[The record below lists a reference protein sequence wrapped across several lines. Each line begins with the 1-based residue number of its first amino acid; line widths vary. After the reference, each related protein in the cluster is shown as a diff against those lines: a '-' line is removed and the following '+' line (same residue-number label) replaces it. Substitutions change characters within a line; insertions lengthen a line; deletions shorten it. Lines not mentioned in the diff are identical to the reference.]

1 LTTTVKKKAA
11 TSYLLLANIGQ
22 LLTLRG
28 DAGSRRGA
36 ALNDVG
42 LMEDAAVLCGGGKI
56 IAAGRQRDILRHAW
70 VKQNRGGKGKTRR
83 LIEIDCQGKVVLPGL
98 VDCHTH
104 PAFMKPRLVD
114 FDKRIAGASYE
125 EIAAAGGGIRSS
137 LAAVRDAKRNALA
150 EQVLNGFNAM
160 LRHGTS
166 TVEAKSGYGLS
177 TESEIKSLEAIRD
190 AARHWSGTVKPT
202 LLAAHVI
209 PPEFKGN
216 PEGYVDLVCEE
227 IIPLVARRRLA
238 EYVDVFCERGAFTLE
253 QSERIMATARSH
265 GLDTR
270 AHVCQFTPSSLHGLL
285 KHSPA
290 SFDHMYC
297 VADHDLESVAASD
310 TVSVLLPGANYFLGH
325 KEYPNARRLIEAG
338 LPVALATDYNPGTSP
353 TPSMPFVIS
362 LACTH
367 MKLTPEEAVAAS
379 TINAA
384 AALRLQTNK
393 GSIEPGKDAD
403 LAVFDVDDYREIA
416 YWFSWN
422 RCVEMV
428 VAGEVQDLTLDL
440 RG

>member
-1 LTTTVKKKAA
+1 MKTITNRKGA
-11 TSYLLLANIGQ
+11 SPYLLLANIGQ

-28 DAGSRRGA
+28 EAGPRRGP

-42 LMEDAAVLCGGGKI
+42 LIEDAAVLCGGGKI
-56 IAAGRQRDILRHAW
+56 IAAGRQRDILRHPW
-70 VKQNRGGKGKTRR
+70 VKNNKRKLT
-83 LIEIDCQGKVVLPGL
+83 EIDCHGRVVLPGL
-98 VDCHTH
+98 IDCHTH

-114 FDKRIAGASYE
+114 FEKRIGGATYE

-137 LAAVRDAKRNALA
+137 LAAVREAKRNALA
-150 EQVLNGFNAM
+150 EKVLTGFRAM

-166 TVEAKSGYGLS
+166 TIEAKSGYGLS

-190 AARHWSGTVKPT
+190 AARRWPGTVKPT

-209 PPEFKGN
+209 PPEFKDN
-216 PEGYVDLVCEE
+216 PEGYIELVCDE
-227 IIPLVARRRLA
+227 IIPLVARRKLV

-253 QSERIMATARSH
+253 QSERILATAKTH
-265 GLDTR
+265 GLETR
-270 AHVCQFTPSSLHGLL
+270 AHVCQFTPSPLEALL
-285 KHSPA
+285 KHKPA
-290 SFDHMYC
+290 SFDHMDC
-297 VADHDLESVAASD
+297 VADADLTAMAASE

-367 MKLTPEEAVAAS
+367 MKMTPAEALAAS
-379 TINAA
+379 TVNAA
-384 AALRLQTNK
+384 AALRLQASK
-393 GSIEPGKDAD
+393 GSIEAGNDAD
-403 LAVFDVDDYREIA
+403 LAIFDVENYGEIA

-422 RCVEMV
+422 RCAEMV
-428 VAGEVQDLTLDL
+428 VAGEVQNLTADA
-440 RG
+440 R